1 MTRNPEA
8 EHDAQKLL
16 ASPVFQEV
24 ISSVIEPARH
34 HAIYATT
41 FEKREEARYKVMA
54 LDEVLD
60 NVRRIAGVKK

>member
-1 MTRNPEA
+1 VNRTPEA
-8 EHDAQKLL
+8 EHEALRLL
-16 ASPVFQEV
+16 ESPVFKEV
-24 ISSVIEPARH
+24 ILSVIEPAQH

-41 FEKREEARYKVMA
+41 FDKREEARFKVMA